1 MSRSQEIT
9 AQMLAELLNMGRQSG
24 SFSKRLNHDM
34 KHYKNVNLENDPRIV
49 IIKASPLLQD
59 SYEDE
64 YDAMPLSPDMSFSQE
79 MPSQETP
86 SQEIPSQE
94 SPFLQESYETDD
106 AMPLHELIRQQQEL
120 IRQQQELIRH
130 QQEQLDIYKS
140 ENIMSEFK
148 YFPTPEST
156 SENEP
161 ESTSEYEP
169 ETISE
174 YEPETI
180 SEFKYFPT
188 PESTS
193 EYETI
198 SELTTPES
206 QPRKKKHLKTVRFRL
221 PLYTQNNT
229 HKRKTRRATPGPRAS
244 RATVDRRTT
253 LGPHIRPQIPTI
265 LKL

>member
-79 MPSQETP
+79 MPSQEIP

-140 ENIMSEFK
+140 ENIM
-148 YFPTPEST
+148 
-156 SENEP
+156 
-161 ESTSEYEP
+161 
-169 ETISE
+169 
-174 YEPETI
+174 

>member
-1 MSRSQEIT
+1 MSSSQEIT

-49 IIKASPLLQD
+49 IIKASPLSQD

-64 YDAMPLSPDMSFSQE
+64 YDAMPLSPEMPSQEIPSQE
-79 MPSQETP
+79 MPSQEM
-86 SQEIPSQE
+86 PSQE

-156 SENEP
+156 SE
-161 ESTSEYEP
+161 
-169 ETISE
+169 
-174 YEPETI
+174 
-180 SEFKYFPT
+180 
-188 PESTS
+188 
-193 EYETI
+193 YETI

-206 QPRKKKHLKTVRFRL
+206 QPHKKKHLKTVRFRL

>member
-156 SENEP
+156 SE
-161 ESTSEYEP
+161 
-169 ETISE
+169 
-174 YEPETI
+174 
-180 SEFKYFPT
+180 
-188 PESTS
+188 
-193 EYETI
+193 YETI

-206 QPRKKKHLKTVRFRL
+206 QLQPRKKKHLKTVRFRL

-229 HKRKTRRATPGPRAS
+229 HKRKTRRATPGTRAS

>member
-79 MPSQETP
+79 MPSQEIPSQEIP

-120 IRQQQELIRH
+120 IRQQHELIRH

-140 ENIMSEFK
+140 ENIM
-148 YFPTPEST
+148 
-156 SENEP
+156 
-161 ESTSEYEP
+161 
-169 ETISE
+169 
-174 YEPETI
+174 

>member
-156 SENEP
+156 SEYEP

-174 YEPETI
+174 YEP
-180 SEFKYFPT
+180 
-188 PESTS
+188 
-193 EYETI
+193 ETI

>member
-156 SENEP
+156 SE
-161 ESTSEYEP
+161 
-169 ETISE
+169 
-174 YEPETI
+174 
-180 SEFKYFPT
+180 
-188 PESTS
+188 
-193 EYETI
+193 YETI